1 MKSVV
6 DFAYQIIDM
15 QERILAQEEELARLR
30 KIEQEYN
37 QFLDS
42 SIKYQNTMQGQ
53 VIELLLND
61 GKFTDSEK
69 K

>member
-53 VIELLLND
+53 VIERLLND